1 MSLLLLNS
9 VQTLVPSQVTIDVV
23 GIATLIGML
32 TRDSQGNLTG
42 PVELSITV
50 TSGTVTPAF
59 TAEPTAGDTFS

>member
-50 TSGTVTPAF
+50 TSGTIT
-59 TAEPTAGDTFS
+59 EE